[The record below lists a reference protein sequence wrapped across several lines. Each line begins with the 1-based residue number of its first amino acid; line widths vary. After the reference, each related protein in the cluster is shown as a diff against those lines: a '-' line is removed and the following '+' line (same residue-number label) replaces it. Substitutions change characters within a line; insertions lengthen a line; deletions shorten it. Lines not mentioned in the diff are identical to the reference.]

1 MSELSGH
8 FGLKRL
14 FRFTYPSIIML
25 VFTSI
30 YGVADG
36 FFISNYA
43 GKTLFAAVNFIMPV
57 LIILGC
63 IGFMFGTGGGI
74 TGVCAIVVFLSGELL
89 SAPLSALLYDR
100 FVYLMIF
107 KK

>member
-30 YGVADG
+30 YGVVDG
-36 FFISNYA
+36 FFISNYT
-43 GKTLFAAVNFIMPV
+43 GKMPFAAVNKYLVCITMLLEGTPNRYLADINQQVEQIFHREIKEMAEKQGV
-57 LIILGC
+57 TEALKKQSSLGN
-63 IGFMFGTGGGI
+63 G
-74 TGVCAIVVFLSGELL
+74 
-89 SAPLSALLYDR
+89 
-100 FVYLMIF
+100 
-107 KK
+107 